1 MTVKTIQWILFAAL
15 TVSFP
20 TLWFIFAADG
30 ILPLGIY
37 YWGIVSSFTQYND
50 VFIWLIF
57 SLLYTPLL
65 YFLAMF
71 AARFIVR
78 RAGAHRTGLLW
89 LVVAGILGAGLFPIY
104 GSGHSGYTG
113 RNVYHLYGSYFR
125 R

>member
-1 MTVKTIQWILFAAL
+1 MTGKTIKWILFAAL

-20 TLWFIFAADG
+20 TVWFIFAADG

-37 YWGIVSSFTQYND
+37 YWGIVASFVHYND

-65 YFLAMF
+65 YFLAAF
-71 AARFIVR
+71 AARLIVR
-78 RAGAHRTGLLW
+78 RAGSHRAALLW
-89 LVVAGILGAGLFPIY
+89 LVVAGILGMGLFPMY

-113 RNVYHLYGSYFR
+113 QNVYRLYGSYFR